1 MLFSIIIPIYNRPD
15 ELDELLD
22 SLTKQTDLSHLEI
35 VVIEDGSLVTCM
47 HIVEKYQPVFDIA
60 YYYKENSGPG
70 ESRNFGMWKAKGDYF
85 VILDSDTIVPPD
97 YIATVRKELRDNYAD
112 AYGGPDMS
120 GGGFSDMQKAI
131 TYSMTSLL
139 TTGGIRGKKKQVG
152 KFQPRSFNMGI
163 SRTAFRQTGGFQP
176 MRVGEDVDLSI
187 TLWEHG
193 FSTRLLDKAGVFHKR
208 RSTLKSFSRQVYQFG
223 AARPIIFKRHPSY
236 ISPVFWFP
244 ALFFIYTVVAFV
256 LAGVSCFVSDDDY
269 RLLLQIPLILWV
281 IYSLLNFIMAGI
293 QFKSLRVGLLSVLTS
308 WIQLYSYGVGFL
320 HSFTRL
326 FILKQQPEVAFPT
339 HFYIRK

>member
-1 MLFSIIIPIYNRPD
+1 MLFSIVIPIYNRPD

-35 VVIEDGSLVTCM
+35 IVVEDGSSVTCT
-47 HIVEKYQPVFDIA
+47 HIIEKYSTVFDIA

-70 ESRNFGMWKAKGDYF
+70 DSRNFGMRKAKGDYF
-85 VILDSDTIVPPD
+85 IILDSDTIVPPD
-97 YIATVRKELRDNYAD
+97 YIAIVRTSLQDRYVD

-120 GGGFSDMQKAI
+120 GENFSAMQKAI

-152 KFQPRSFNMGI
+152 KFQPRSFNMGL
-163 SRTAFRQTGGFQP
+163 SRKAFMKTGGFQP

-193 FSTRLLDKAGVFHKR
+193 FTTRLLDKAGVFHKR

-223 AARPIIFKRHPSY
+223 AARPIIFKRHPLY
-236 ISPVFWFP
+236 VSPVFWFP
-244 ALFFIYTVVAFV
+244 ALFLLYTIISF
-256 LAGVSCFVSDDDY
+256 LLTGISCFVPDDCD
-269 RLLLQIPLILWV
+269 RILLRIPLGMWV
-281 IYSLLNFIMAGI
+281 IYSVLNFLMAGV
-293 QFKSLRVGLLSVLTS
+293 QFRSISVGLLSVLTS
-308 WIQLYSYGVGFL
+308 WIQLYSYGTGFL
-320 HSFTRL
+320 HSFIRL
-326 FILKQQPEVAFPT
+326 YILKQQPEAAFPT